1 MKNIRESSL
10 ETRNSQKIRSFSGV
24 EPIIE
29 NTLGGQ
35 NESKL
40 VKNKLIS

>member
-1 MKNIRESSL
+1 MKDSSI
-10 ETRNSQKIRSFSGV
+10 ETRNSIKIGSFSGV

-29 NTLGGQ
+29 NTLVGPY
-35 NESKL
+35 ETKL